1 MIFSQGLLIS
11 LGFTLVIGVLLFVFI
26 RQKTSSI
33 EHKVD
38 VLFQLVQDEAA
49 KQHKNELM
57 HQEMQQQIASTTI
70 LNNSDNIGKSTKQ
83 NKEVIQDEDLIEVS
97 SDSDSDSS
105 VTTVD
110 LENNSSDSDDGSDS
124 DSDSDSDD
132 GSDSHSDDGSDSH
145 SIGNGDIGIDNNSG
159 NDGDS
164 EGERYSEVSNTLT
177 DTIDEIKEIILAKPE
192 HPIEELEIEEKEL
205 MNDNSKKMIDLFN
218 KVDKVDNADN
228 ADNADNKSVSSVNT
242 YTDKMNYRKTPVAK
256 LREIAIE
263 RGIENPKSIKKLAL
277 VKLLIE
283 LDNKE
288 QEELMD
294 NSINHLENVEVI
306 DTINLDMDD
315 IQHEGSTF
323 LKAVKKIDD
332 ETETLLEK
340 LESEDLHN
348 VD

>member
-57 HQEMQQQIASTTI
+57 HKEMQQQFASTTI
-70 LNNSDNIGKSTKQ
+70 LNNSDNSEKSSKQ
-83 NKEVIQDEDLIEVS
+83 NKEVIQDEELIEVS
-97 SDSDSDSS
+97 SDSDSS

-110 LENNSSDSDDGSDS
+110 LENSSSDSEHEFGSESEDDGNSVS
-124 DSDSDSDD
+124 EDD
-132 GSDSHSDDGSDSH
+132 GNSISEDDGN
-145 SIGNGDIGIDNNSG
+145 SISEDDGNSV
-159 NDGDS
+159 S
-164 EGERYSEVSNTLT
+164 EISNTLS

-192 HPIEELEIEEKEL
+192 HPIEEEIEEKEL
-205 MNDNSKKMIDLFN
+205 MNDNSKKIIDLFN
-218 KVDKVDNADN
+218 KVDNT
-228 ADNADNKSVSSVNT
+228 DNKSVSSINT
-242 YTDKMNYRKTPVAK
+242 YTDSMNYRKTPVAK
-256 LREIAIE
+256 LREMAIE

-288 QEELMD
+288 TEEQILKNDMD
-294 NSINHLENVEVI
+294 NNLENVEVI
-306 DTINLDMDD
+306 DTVSLNLEEEYNED
-315 IQHEGSTF
+315 STF
-323 LKAVKKIDD
+323 LKALEKIDD